1 MGRGQGVLLDGI
13 DSLGSMKR
21 EGMGEDAKGV
31 DIAALLQ
38 EGRELI
44 VRLLSSFELVFMLIY
59 DCRTKDSPPPPSP
72 SSSAPSTPLHLANP
86 PPYASVPSSP
96 LPTVVSTSLP
106 LLQKLAGRQES

>member
-13 DSLGSMKR
+13 DSLASMKR

-44 VRLLSSFELVFMLIY
+44 VRPSPCISSHLMLNY
-59 DCRTKDSPPPPSP
+59 DCRTKDSPPPPCP
-72 SSSAPSTPLHLANP
+72 SSSAPSTPLHPANP